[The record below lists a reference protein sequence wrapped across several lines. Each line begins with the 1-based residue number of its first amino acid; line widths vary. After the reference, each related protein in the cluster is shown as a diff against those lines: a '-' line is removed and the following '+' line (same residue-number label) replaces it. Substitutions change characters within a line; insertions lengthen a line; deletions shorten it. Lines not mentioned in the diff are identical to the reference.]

1 MSQRRRLDGHV
12 DLGEGGDGRAA
23 DVVGRC
29 GRVGR
34 RKSRNCRRAYLPSPS
49 VNVVMHRGISV
60 FDKF

>member
-1 MSQRRRLDGHV
+1 MSQRRRLDGHF

-34 RKSRNCRRAYLPSPS
+34 GKSRNCRRAYLSSPS
-49 VNVVMHRGISV
+49 VNVVMHRGLSV
-60 FDKF
+60 FYQF